1 MTDSLTEDAP
11 EHKLVRVEVSQLLGR
26 FDHQI
31 PFSAEKDFVILHGPN
46 GIGKTKLLELIDAT
60 FSINLQTI
68 SEIPFRSA
76 EFTFSDGSV
85 ITIERTG
92 QEALPGMG
100 EDESLSEDLKFQLK
114 QPGGRTIP
122 WNASKALRRGEFS
135 PGFLRLMESELP
147 VRRLTATKWR
157 DISYGDAVSAREL
170 YQRYSELLPRAGL
183 VPHLDDMPDEISE
196 ALSSTTVHLIETQ
209 RLINLQAVRPSRSPR
224 DPENLRQPT
233 VVRFSEDFSR
243 RLGEAMAQNSRVS
256 QGLDRSF
263 PRRLLSDTH
272 LHPDITEDAIRARY
286 SEQNEI
292 RRRLT
297 QISVLDATGELP
309 LPDRSLADWERRVLW
324 TYLDDTEDKLNTF
337 KDLLNRVDLL
347 REIVKSRFLYKELV
361 LDRDGFHVVTS
372 GGKEIPASKLS
383 SGEQHELVLAYDL
396 LFSVKPNSLV
406 LIDEPEI
413 SLHVAWQKEFLN
425 DIVRIAAINSAR
437 FMVATHSPQII
448 HKYWSE
454 TVGLEPGYAN
464 EEMWS

>member
-1 MTDSLTEDAP
+1 MTDSRTEDTP
-11 EHKLVRVEVSQLLGR
+11 DHKLVRVEVSQLLGR

-31 PFSAEKDFVILHGPN
+31 PFSPEKDFVILHGPN

-60 FSINLQTI
+60 FSMNLQVI

-76 EFTFSDGSV
+76 EFTFSDDSS

-100 EDESLSEDLKFQLK
+100 EEESLSEELKFQLK

-135 PGFLRLMESELP
+135 PGFLRVMESELP
-147 VRRLTATKWR
+147 VRRLTSSKWR
-157 DISYGDAVSAREL
+157 DLNYGDAVTAREI

-183 VPHLDDMPDEISE
+183 VPQLDDMPTEISE

-209 RLINLQAVRPSRSPR
+209 RLINLQAVRPNRSPR
-224 DPENLRQPT
+224 DPDSVRQPT

-263 PRRLLSDTH
+263 PRRLLSETH
-272 LHPDITEDAIRARY
+272 LHPKITEDAIRTRY

-297 QISVLDATGELP
+297 QISVLDASGELP
-309 LPDRSLADWERRVLW
+309 LPDRPLENWERRVLW
-324 TYLDDTEDKLNTF
+324 TYLDDTEEKLNTF

-361 LDRDGFHVVTS
+361 LDREGFHVVTA
-372 GGKEIPASKLS
+372 GGKEIPPSKLS

-396 LFSVKPNSLV
+396 LFNAKSNSLV

-454 TVGLEPGYAN
+454 TVGLEPGYAD